1 MVRLSERAKNGTWA
15 NIPAYLTRDDNTG
28 SAFDLVDADGN
39 IAAEK
44 KIRKGDIATISGR
57 YAESS

>member
-1 MVRLSERAKNGTWA
+1 MRAKNGTWA

-28 SAFDLVDADGN
+28 SAFDLVDADGS